1 MIVGV
6 PLAIVAVEEVES
18 LPVGIARGA
27 KVPQAPFTDR
37 SGRVAALLKQL
48 GDRDLIVR
56 DRILPGKL
64 PAMTAPPHPA
74 EGHPLELELGYDF
87 KNRDLM
93 RIALRHSSF
102 VNEQPDSALEDN
114 ERLEFLGDAV
124 VNLVAGQILME
135 RHPGLPEGRLSRMRA
150 SLVNE
155 SSLAEIARN
164 LKLGDHLQLGR
175 GEELTQGREKDSI
188 LSDAYEAL
196 VAAIYLDGGFETA
209 FRMVKTQMAPWI
221 DALKGPGVDFDF
233 KTRLQERIQSR
244 HKVTPVYT
252 LIAESGP
259 DHDKRFTIQMEIPDL
274 VTTGVGRS
282 KKAAEQDAARKAFA
296 MLDE

>member
-1 MIVGV
+1 
-6 PLAIVAVEEVES
+6 
-18 LPVGIARGA
+18 
-27 KVPQAPFTDR
+27 
-37 SGRVAALLKQL
+37 
-48 GDRDLIVR
+48 
-56 DRILPGKL
+56 
-64 PAMTAPPHPA
+64 MTAPSLPD
-74 EGHPLELELGYDF
+74 EDHPLEMRLGYRF
-87 KNRDLM
+87 KNRNLM
-93 RIALRHSSF
+93 QVALRHSSF
-102 VNEQPDSALEDN
+102 VNEQSDSALEDN

-135 RHPGLPEGRLSRMRA
+135 CHPSLPEGQLSRMRA

-209 FRMVKTQMAPWI
+209 FGSVQSQMAPFI
-221 DALKGPGVDFDF
+221 DAQEGPGADFDF

-244 HKVTPVYT
+244 YKVIPVYT
-252 LIAESGP
+252 LIGESGP
-259 DHDKRFTIQMEIPDL
+259 DHDKRFTIQMKIPDL

-282 KKAAEQDAARKAFA
+282 KKAAEQDAARKAFD
-296 MLDE
+296 LLEG